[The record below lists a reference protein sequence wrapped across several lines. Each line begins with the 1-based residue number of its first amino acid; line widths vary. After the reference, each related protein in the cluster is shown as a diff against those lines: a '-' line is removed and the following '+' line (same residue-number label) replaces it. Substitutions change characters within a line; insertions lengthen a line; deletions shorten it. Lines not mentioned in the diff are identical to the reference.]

1 MATFVARP
9 GSTASTPAP
18 LARSLVFSVTRRAGA
33 GVTLVL
39 ALLLWM
45 TAQLAA
51 PASAEAPLRVDEQI
65 TDSAGVI
72 GADADEV
79 RSALDEL
86 QTDRGI
92 SLWVAYVNTFDGLG
106 AEQWTEQTYRQSSL
120 GTTDALLAVAV
131 QDGEYRLKY
140 EGPNYSES
148 ELQDVAT

>member
-92 SLWVAYVNTFDGLG
+92 
-106 AEQWTEQTYRQSSL
+106 
-120 GTTDALLAVAV
+120 
-131 QDGEYRLKY
+131 
-140 EGPNYSES
+140 
-148 ELQDVAT
+148 